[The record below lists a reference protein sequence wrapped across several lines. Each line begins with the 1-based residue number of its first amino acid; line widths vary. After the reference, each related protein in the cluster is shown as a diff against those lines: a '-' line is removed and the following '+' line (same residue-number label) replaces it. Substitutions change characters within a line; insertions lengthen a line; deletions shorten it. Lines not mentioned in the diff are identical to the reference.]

1 MIREALGQ
9 IRDRKYYEKYVGK
22 EVSLLAIVFG
32 ENKEIRCKFESV

>member
-1 MIREALGQ
+1 MIKEAVGQ

-22 EVSLLAIVFG
+22 EISLLTIAFG